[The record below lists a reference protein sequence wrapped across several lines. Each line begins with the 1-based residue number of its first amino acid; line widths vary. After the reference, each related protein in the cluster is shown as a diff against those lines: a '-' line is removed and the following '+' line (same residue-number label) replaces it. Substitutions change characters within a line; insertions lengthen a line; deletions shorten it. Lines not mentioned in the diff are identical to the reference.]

1 MLSDPDNVN
10 ETERRL
16 DRMESLL
23 HELLSRS
30 TVTSS
35 PTPVERPLKP
45 RTPTSRSSPATV
57 RIPESRRPVSSVVRS
72 LSFRQPLSVAL
83 ADPVVPIPATSSSE
97 EENEDKQSSPPPTL
111 PSRSLKA
118 PAPKAFGGSSKERI
132 HADTWLQSAVG
143 WMTLTAPG
151 ESDETLIILFETV
164 LGDSPKKWLQ
174 NFLKQEA
181 AKRRRVTLQDVFDE
195 FMVVYFGGVSEK
207 LAEQQLNSLVYGK
220 DECKDL
226 VALDSEFDRLA
237 MQLYPG
243 SETSKAATALL
254 ARIYSEAIRR
264 GDSELWEKAMDAQPS
279 TLDEWKVAAQNAYVI
294 LETIKAHHDRARRE
308 VRGMHYS
315 KYSPST
321 SSSTSA
327 FRSNSAVQVQKVGA
341 EETSEGTSQ
350 EPGNEEEVQKAEVT
364 GSNAPRP
371 AFRPKFERL
380 GGHLTFKKRSR
391 LSDLGKC
398 WICMEKGH
406 RSFECEKKG
415 KPGYPKQPTEEDLKS

>member
-1 MLSDPDNVN
+1 
-10 ETERRL
+10 
-16 DRMESLL
+16 MEALL

-30 TVTSS
+30 TVTAN
-35 PTPVERPLKP
+35 PPPVERSSTS

-57 RIPESRRPVSSVVRS
+57 RIPESRRPISSVVRS
-72 LSFRQPLSVAL
+72 LSFRQPPSAPL
-83 ADPVVPIPATSSSE
+83 APIPATFSSE
-97 EENEDKQSSPPPTL
+97 EEEEDKQSPPPPTL

-132 HADTWLQSAVG
+132 NADTWLQSAVG

-151 ESDETLIILFETV
+151 ESDETLIMLFETV
-164 LGDSPKKWLQ
+164 LGESPKKWLQ
-174 NFLKQEA
+174 NFLKHETA
-181 AKRRRVTLQDVFDE
+181 RRRRVTLQDVFDE
-195 FMVVYFGGVSEK
+195 FMMIYFGGVSEK

-220 DECKDL
+220 GECRDL

-243 SETSKAATALL
+243 SETSKAATSLL

-294 LETIKAHHDRARRE
+294 IETIKAHHDRAR
-308 VRGMHYS
+308 GTHYS
-315 KYSPST
+315 KSTPST
-321 SSSTSA
+321 STSTSTST
-327 FRSNSAVQVQKVGA
+327 FRSNSAVQVQKVGI
-341 EETSEGTSQ
+341 EEANQGTSQ
-350 EPGNEEEVQKAEVT
+350 EPGDEEEVQKAEVT
-364 GSNAPRP
+364 GSSASRP
-371 AFRPKFERL
+371 AFRPRFERL
-380 GGHLTFKKRSR
+380 GTHLNFKQRSR

-415 KPGYPKQPTEEDLKS
+415 KAGYPKKPTEEDLKA